1 VSAGFRNR
9 NAQRGLAML
18 ALVAMV
24 VMGSLYWLMSG
35 LAQPANRTAA
45 KRAQNAKV
53 LQNAKAALV
62 GYVAMNAAT
71 PGGPLIT
78 DDNPGSLPCPEAPGY
93 IGDPVNEGKTSGS
106 CTLPA
111 VGRLPWR
118 TLGIE
123 KPLDAASE
131 PLWYIVSPGWA
142 KPNPGGNTVI
152 NSNTA
157 GQITVDGVEAVAVI
171 IAPGERLNIPASA
184 NCVARNQ
191 ARSVPSPAIDFR
203 DYLDCQ
209 NATPADL
216 AFTSSDP
223 VGPFNDQVL
232 AVTPADVLPV
242 IEAAVA
248 KRFEREL
255 APLIRSAYSN
265 ADGSNPNPAW
275 ASRALLPFAAT
286 FGNPTSADFKGT
298 NGTYRGLLPLVRTY
312 KPCSCTP
319 AGSCECNSPPL
330 PPLPSSPPV
339 ACTAGPADCDSN
351 FIVFQSP
358 NPTIG
363 GSNVFMLNCTRNSP
377 QNTLITCSYYVQ
389 QPLLGGP
396 VDQAFTLSGI
406 TLSNVGRA
414 LKTFQPEAPMPGVLP
429 SGRSLA
435 GVINADGTATVTL
448 TGKIDSS
455 TLPPSF
461 LPIVQNLLCAVSGL
475 LSLTLGCKQGTLT
488 IPNTIVVDHPI
499 LDASNMPYGWF
510 VRNQWHQVSY
520 YAVAQ
525 EIAPDGSGS
534 CVSPA
539 VGSSSDC
546 LTANYSHAPRD
557 DQNRGIIVIAGRRL
571 SGQAPR
577 PNGNLVDWFEGE
589 NADFSTAQAARVYTT
604 RDPGLVINRTFN
616 DRITVIDKN
625 P

>member
-1 VSAGFRNR
+1 GERRVARGRRQRRPAHRVRPPRRARLGPRRRRRGALLAQARPGARPRHRRDPRRPRTERRDQRSPGQVSVALRSR
-9 NAQRGLAML
+9 STQRGLAML
-18 ALVAMV
+18 ALVAIV

-53 LQNAKAALV
+53 LQNAKAALI

-157 GQITVDGVEAVAVI
+157 GQITVDGAEAVAVI

-184 NCVARNQ
+184 NCMARNQ

-248 KRFEREL
+248 KRFERVF
-255 APLIRSAYSN
+255 APQIVGAYS
-265 ADGSNPNPAW
+265 
-275 ASRALLPFAAT
+275 
-286 FGNPTSADFKGT
+286 
-298 NGTYRGLLPLVRTY
+298 
-312 KPCSCTP
+312 
-319 AGSCECNSPPL
+319 
-330 PPLPSSPPV
+330 
-339 ACTAGPADCDSN
+339 
-351 FIVFQSP
+351 
-358 NPTIG
+358 
-363 GSNVFMLNCTRNSP
+363 
-377 QNTLITCSYYVQ
+377 
-389 QPLLGGP
+389 
-396 VDQAFTLSGI
+396 
-406 TLSNVGRA
+406 
-414 LKTFQPEAPMPGVLP
+414 
-429 SGRSLA
+429 
-435 GVINADGTATVTL
+435 
-448 TGKIDSS
+448 
-455 TLPPSF
+455 
-461 LPIVQNLLCAVSGL
+461 
-475 LSLTLGCKQGTLT
+475 
-488 IPNTIVVDHPI
+488 
-499 LDASNMPYGWF
+499 
-510 VRNQWHQVSY
+510 
-520 YAVAQ
+520 
-525 EIAPDGSGS
+525 
-534 CVSPA
+534 
-539 VGSSSDC
+539 
-546 LTANYSHAPRD
+546 
-557 DQNRGIIVIAGRRL
+557 
-571 SGQAPR
+571 
-577 PNGNLVDWFEGE
+577 
-589 NADFSTAQAARVYTT
+589 
-604 RDPGLVINRTFN
+604 
-616 DRITVIDKN
+616 
-625 P
+625 